1 MRKKFNFNFAIAG
14 IGLIAYILGIIQD
27 EMRVKDEE
35 EYIEEQVRKEV
46 DRRLKES
53 SEEES

>member
-14 IGLIAYILGIIQD
+14 IGLIAYVLGIIQD

-35 EYIEEQVRKEV
+35 AYIEERVKKEV
-46 DRRLKES
+46 DRRLKEND
-53 SEEES
+53 EEES